1 MLPSGI
7 AWRKDKIG
15 YEPPQYR
22 WMTDKTLREYIQE
35 ARRSLVKRGI
45 LDQAI
50 LQKKI
55 QPVGAHAAENYDWR
69 YLVTAAC
76 LG

>member
-7 AWRKDKIG
+7 VWRKDKTG

-22 WMTDKTLREYIQE
+22 WMTDKTLGEYIQE
-35 ARRSLVKRGI
+35 ARRSLVKKGI
-45 LDQAI
+45 LDPAI

-55 QPVGAHAAENYDWR
+55 QPMGAHAAENYDWR
-69 YLVTAAC
+69 YLVSAAC